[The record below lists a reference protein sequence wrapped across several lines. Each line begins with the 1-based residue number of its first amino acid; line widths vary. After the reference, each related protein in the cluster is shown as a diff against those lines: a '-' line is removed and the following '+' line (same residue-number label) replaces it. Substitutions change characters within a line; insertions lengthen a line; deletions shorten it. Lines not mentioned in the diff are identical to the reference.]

1 VPIEVPEVPIEVPE
15 VPIGV
20 PEVPIEVPKVPT
32 QAPSG
37 QPFQAASHLLFKV
50 GLTGNELSKG
60 FKARA
65 KGSFENCGSMIVAGF
80 DEGQSCLRLQ
90 TTVATWPYLE
100 MRWNWPHAP
109 TSVA

>member
-15 VPIGV
+15 VPIEV

-50 GLTGNELSKG
+50 GLIGNELSKG
-60 FKARA
+60 FKACA
-65 KGSFENCGSMIVAGF
+65 KGSFENCGSMISGSWV
-80 DEGQSCLRLQ
+80 
-90 TTVATWPYLE
+90 
-100 MRWNWPHAP
+100 
-109 TSVA
+109 